1 MRGPLMAYQDCIAAV
16 NAAAGRE
23 LSTEEQDAL
32 FTALRQREAYLRAQR
47 TVAET
52 DVAAQAAEDIAAQI
66 RTAAIIEKRN
76 AAINLTRRVELRG
89 WIQQHFGNKLAE
101 GVEAV
106 LVGVNRAKEGAR
118 LSVDAAQ
125 ESLKRFYLAGLTS
138 DLERAGV
145 AKVFAKGELD
155 RDVARALWHL
165 DREGGE
171 AALRSI
177 QPEAVAVARVI
188 KKWQETSRVQANAA
202 GAWIGKLEGY
212 ITRQS
217 HDSTKIAKAGWEEWK
232 AAAVK
237 FFDLERMSVD
247 EKGLEAIYKNLAS
260 GNHMKATPDGE
271 PTGFTGPGNI
281 AKRMSQERVI
291 HFKDADSWFD
301 YNTAFGTGNIRE
313 SVVRGLMHSAQST
326 GIMRVLG
333 TNPKAMLDTLLK
345 DLSVEGKSN
354 PDVVRALTDKRA
366 RIDNMMA
373 AVDGSM
379 NIPGSQTWARRSA
392 NIRALQVLVKLG
404 GMIFSQVSDIVNFGA
419 GARYQG
425 RGFFSGMAEAVGG
438 LGRGLGNQERR
449 DLAASLGVV
458 LDNFA
463 GELGRVG
470 AFDEHGSLTRA
481 TRTFM
486 RLNLAQ
492 WWTDHMRTSAA
503 FGLSHH
509 LAANADRAY
518 GSLDDEFKRVL
529 SLYDIG
535 AKDWDAIRASTQKHV
550 DGNAYVVPENVKGA
564 AAEKLRTYLTDQTG
578 YLVVEPDAKTRAS
591 TLAGT
596 RPGTFWGE
604 SARFMLQFKSF
615 SAAYLQKVVGREL
628 YGRGYEG
635 DSVIGALKHG
645 NGELSGLANVILWTT
660 LAGYASMT
668 LKDLAKG
675 RAPRDPTESPE
686 MAAKTFAASIV
697 QGGGLGIYGDFLFG
711 EANRFGGG
719 ALETAAGPVIGDAAQ
734 LLDLMKEARA
744 AATGDQSWS
753 SVRSQ
758 ALHQAVNNVPFAN
771 LFYTKMALDYMLMY
785 GVYESM
791 NPGYLRRMERRVEKQ
806 NGQSFILR
814 PSEVAR

>member
-1 MRGPLMAYQDCIAAV
+1 MAANDCIAAV

-23 LSTEEQDAL
+23 LSTEEADAL
-32 FTALRQREAYLRAQR
+32 FTALQQREAYLRAQR

-52 DVAAQAAEDIAAQI
+52 DIAARAAEDIAAQI
-66 RTAAIIEKRN
+66 RTAAMVEKRN
-76 AAINLTRRVELRG
+76 AAINLTKRVEVKA
-89 WIQQHFGNKLAE
+89 WVQQHFGNKLAE

-106 LVGVNRAKEGAR
+106 LTGVNRAKQGAR
-118 LSVDAAQ
+118 LSVASAQ
-125 ESLKRFYLAGLTS
+125 TSLERFYLAGLTA

-165 DREGGE
+165 DREGSE
-171 AALRSI
+171 AALKAL
-177 QPEAVAVARVI
+177 QPEAVTVARVI
-188 KKWQETSRVQANAA
+188 KKWQETSRVHANEA

-217 HDSTKIAKAGWEEWK
+217 HDPLRIAKAEWDEWR

-237 FFDLERMSVD
+237 YFDLARMGVD
-247 EKGLEAIYKNLAS
+247 EKGLHAIYDNLS
-260 GNHMKATPDGE
+260 TGNHLKATPDEGM
-271 PTGFTGPGNI
+271 GFTGPGNL
-281 AKRMSQERVI
+281 AKKLSQERVI

-301 YNTAFGTGNIRE
+301 YNAAFGTGNLRE
-313 SVVRGLMHSAQST
+313 SVVRGLQHSAQST

-333 TNPKAMLDTLLK
+333 TNPQAMLDTIIK
-345 DLSVEGKSN
+345 DLSIEGKN
-354 PDVVRALTDKRA
+354 AGKNEAVTALADKRD
-366 RIDNMMA
+366 RIANMMA

-379 NIPGSQTWARRSA
+379 NIPGNKMMARRAA
-392 NIRALQVLVKLG
+392 NLRALEVLTKLG
-404 GMIFSQVSDIVNFGA
+404 GMIFSQLADVVNFGA

-425 RGFFSGMAEAVGG
+425 RGFFTGMSEAIGG

-458 LDNFA
+458 LDNFV

-509 LAANADRAY
+509 LAANAERAY
-518 GSLDDEFKRVL
+518 GALDDEFKRVL

-535 AKDWDAIRASTQKHV
+535 AKEWDSIRGSAQKHV
-550 DGNAYVVPENVKGA
+550 DGNSYIVPEAVKDQA
-564 AAEKLRTYLTDQTG
+564 AADKLRTYLTDQTG
-578 YLVVEPDAKTRAS
+578 YLVVDPDARTRAA

-604 SARFMLQFKSF
+604 TARFLLQFKSF

-635 DSVIGALKHG
+635 DSIIGALKHG
-645 NGELSGLANVILWTT
+645 NGELSGLVNWILWTT
-660 LAGYASMT
+660 LAGYGSMT

-675 RAPRDPTESPE
+675 RSPRDPSESPE
-686 MAAKTFAASIV
+686 MAAKVFAASLV

-719 ALETAAGPVIGDAAQ
+719 TLETAAGPVIGEAAK
-734 LLDLMKEARA
+734 LLDLVKQARA
-744 AATGDQSWS
+744 AAVGDQSWS
-753 SVRSQ
+753 SVQSA
-758 ALHQAVNNVPFAN
+758 ALHQAVNNTPFAN
-771 LFYTKMALDYMLMY
+771 LFYTKMALDYGLMY
-785 GVYESM
+785 GIYESM
-791 NPGYLRRMERRVEKQ
+791 NPGYLRRMERRVEKE

-814 PSEVAR
+814 PSEIAR